1 MKNKITCKL
10 VLIQGGRMGTPQS
23 AKDSKTSAKSSNKK
37 IADLSNVITAKDN
50 EIDALKARIAELEAK
65 GTIRKRVPKA
75 KREKSQAEIETDREI
90 TKSKEKVMSL
100 FNDTRSAIDAYSSYN
115 LDAEKEIHQII
126 DRYVSSS
133 SDPIEKKAVNLY
145 GEMIRGSLLAIKDGR
160 VWETTG
166 RPKYNIHD
174 KVYSLVYPINNNE
187 LNKIGAILSVNLE
200 LQKTP
205 EKKKEKL
212 VEQLVLRSH
221 MC

>member
-1 MKNKITCKL
+1 
-10 VLIQGGRMGTPQS
+10 MGTPQS
-23 AKDSKTSAKSSNKK
+23 AKDSKTSTKSTNRK
-37 IADLSNVITAKDN
+37 IADLSNVIAAKDN

-65 GTIRKRVPKA
+65 GTRGKRVPKV

-100 FNDTRSAIDAYSSYN
+100 FNDTRSAIDEYSSYN

-126 DRYVSSS
+126 DKYVSSS
-133 SDPIEKKAVNLY
+133 LSDPIEKKAVEIY
-145 GEMIRGSLLAIKDGR
+145 GEMIRGSLLVIKDGG

-174 KVYSLVYPINNNE
+174 KVYSLVNPIDNKD
-187 LNKIGAILSVNLE
+187 LHKIGAILSVNLD

-205 EKKKEKL
+205 DKKREKI
-212 VEQLVLRSH
+212 VEEMVLRAN